1 MARISSNTLFN
12 FTDNIDHLV
21 DNLKNGFYCHNTYE
35 KLPLRNNGYR
45 VPMACF
51 CDIPLSLISEHFDWY
66 GRYGI
71 GIKRSYARKRGV
83 KPVWY
88 VTSENNFVKNLV
100 NKKIDLTEYE
110 KKYLLPY
117 LKQYYGNQQYKDG
130 KEKKKKFYDER
141 EWRFIPDNSLIE
153 VCFGS
158 QANVETSYSKQ
169 NGERMKLD
177 LNAIEYII
185 IEKETDFNRMI
196 MELGEIASTHRKN
209 KFENLIAKI
218 MTAGQIERDF

>member
-1 MARISSNTLFN
+1 MARISSSTIFN
-12 FTDNIDHLV
+12 FTDSIDHLV

-71 GIKRSYARKRGV
+71 GIKRTYARQNGV

-88 VTSENNFVKNLV
+88 VTSESNLVRNLVKNT
-100 NKKIDLTEYE
+100 DPSEYE
-110 KKYLLPY
+110 RKHLVPY
-117 LKQYYGNQQYKDG
+117 LKMFLGNQQYKDG
-130 KEKKKKFYDER
+130 KEKRKKFYDER
-141 EWRFIPDNSLIE
+141 EWRYIPDNSLVE
-153 VCFGS
+153 LYFGATA
-158 QANVETSYSKQ
+158 QHNKTEAKQ
-169 NGERMKLD
+169 NGDRMKLD
-177 LNAIEYII
+177 LNEVEYII
-185 IEKETDFNRMI
+185 IEKEKDFDRMI
-196 MELGEIASTHRKN
+196 SALRTIANNNSEL

-218 MTAGQIERDF
+218 MTAKQIERDF